1 MEPAPLGRWFCKATA
16 FGSLAITFFSFP
28 ARWFCKA
35 TAFGRS
41 SGLFVDGFQMK
52 TLSYEPT
59 KSIQI
64 DIIYGTRA
72 LRALVL

>member
-1 MEPAPLGRWFCKATA
+1 MEPTPLGRWFCKATA
-16 FGSLAITFFSFP
+16 FGN
-28 ARWFCKA
+28 
-35 TAFGRS
+35 S
-41 SGLFVDGFQMK
+41 SGLFVEGFQRK
-52 TLSYEPT
+52 TLPYEPT